1 MNTDIRL
8 LTADEIDVRIAQTK
22 KYSNGVIKADLLL
35 YKDARCDMRI
45 LDEVFT
51 PFGWRRCHKEIGGR
65 LYCQV
70 DIWDVEKKEWISKE
84 DVGTE
89 SNTEAEKGQASD
101 SFKRACFNWGIG
113 RELYTAP
120 KIKVDVNERE
130 TWVNQKGNIGVYTTF
145 SVAEIGYD
153 EKRNINKLVIVDN
166 NGEVRFA
173 LGANVAVKPQTNRA
187 TSQRNKGTNKK
198 TQPLDLE
205 PYSPV
210 DDETYWK
217 LVRNHANGVTPKS
230 GSGTYKDIWIQM
242 THASEEIQAKFDDDV
257 ANYLFSQ
264 QQDAKA
270 TLRAEAQRYAEMTQN
285 NNEEF

>member
-1 MNTDIRL
+1 MNIDIRL

-22 KYSNGVIKADLLL
+22 KNEKTGIIKADLLL

-45 LDEVFT
+45 LDELFT
-51 PFGWRRCHKEIGGR
+51 PFGWRRSHKEIGGR

-70 DIWDVEKKEWISKE
+70 DIWDAEKKEWISKE

-120 KIKVDVNERE
+120 KIKIELNASE
-130 TWVNQKGNIGVYTTF
+130 TWAKNNGGIGVYTTF
-145 SVAEIGYD
+145 KVAEIGYD
-153 EKRNINKLVIVDN
+153 DKRNINKLTIVDN
-166 NGEVRFA
+166 DGTIRYA
-173 LGANVAVKPQTNRA
+173 LGATIKPITNNVAEKRK
-187 TSQRNKGTNKK
+187 RGTNKK

-205 PYSPV
+205 PYTPV
-210 DDETYWK
+210 DNETYWK
-217 LVRNHANGVTPKS
+217 LVRNFANGIAPKS
-230 GSGTYKDIWIQM
+230 GSGTYRDVWIQM

-257 ANYLFSQ
+257 ANYLFSK
-264 QQDAKA
+264 QQDAQA
-270 TLRAEAQRYAEMTQN
+270 NLRAEAQRYADMTQN
-285 NNEEF
+285 DNF

>member
-1 MNTDIRL
+1 MNIDIRL

-22 KYSNGVIKADLLL
+22 KSDKTGIIKADLLL

-45 LDEVFT
+45 LDELFT
-51 PFGWRRCHKEIGGR
+51 PFGWRRSHKEIGGR

-70 DIWDVEKKEWISKE
+70 DIWDAEKKEWISKE

-120 KIKVDVNERE
+120 KIKIELNVSE
-130 TWVNQKGNIGVYTTF
+130 TWVKNNGGVGVYTTF
-145 SVAEIGYD
+145 KVAEIGYD
-153 EKRNINKLVIVDN
+153 DKRNINKLTIVDN
-166 NGEVRFA
+166 DGTIRYS
-173 LGANVAVKPQTNRA
+173 LGAVVKPI
-187 TSQRNKGTNKK
+187 TSNVTEKRKRGTNKK

-205 PYSPV
+205 PYTPV
-210 DDETYWK
+210 DNDTYWK
-217 LVRNHANGVTPKS
+217 MVRNFANDIPPKS
-230 GSGTYKDIWIQM
+230 GKGTYRELWIQM

-257 ANYLFSQ
+257 ANYLFSK
-264 QQDAKA
+264 QQDAQA
-270 TLRAEAQRYAEMTQN
+270 NLRAEAQRYADMTQN
-285 NNEEF
+285 DNF

>member
-8 LTADEIDVRIAQTK
+8 LTADEIDVRVAQTNK
-22 KYSNGVIKADLLL
+22 TNKGVVNCNLLL
-35 YKDARCDMRI
+35 YKDARVDMKI
-45 LDEVFT
+45 LDELFT
-51 PFGWRRCHKEIGGR
+51 PFGWKRSHKEIGGR
-65 LYCQV
+65 LYCCV
-70 DIWDVEKKEWISKE
+70 EAWDEKKGVWVAKE

-120 KIKVDVNERE
+120 RVKVDLKDGEYYTKN
-130 TWVNQKGNIGVYTTF
+130 NGSIGLWISF
-145 SVAEIGYD
+145 KVAEIGYD
-153 EKRNINKLVIVDN
+153 ADRNINKLVIVDN
-166 NGEVRFA
+166 NGEVRYA
-173 LGANVAVKPQTNRA
+173 LGAAKPIANNV
-187 TSQRNKGTNKK
+187 SQQRKRGTTKK

-210 DDETYWK
+210 DEETYWK

-270 TLRAEAQRYAEMTQN
+270 TLRAEAKRYAEMTQN
-285 NNEEF
+285 DNF

>member
-22 KYSNGVIKADLLL
+22 KNSNGVIKADLLL

-70 DIWDVEKKEWISKE
+70 DIWDAEKKEWISKE

-120 KIKVDVNERE
+120 KIKVELNEKE
-130 TWVNQKGNIGVYTTF
+130 TWAKNNGSIGVYTTF

-153 EKRNINKLVIVDN
+153 EKRNINKLTIVD
-166 NGEVRFA
+166 GDGTIRYS
-173 LGANVAVKPQTNRA
+173 LGASVVKPITNNVSNERK
-187 TSQRNKGTNKK
+187 KGTRKK

-210 DDETYWK
+210 DDTTYWK
-217 LVRNHANGVTPKS
+217 MVRNYANGVPPKS
-230 GSGTYKDIWIQM
+230 GNGTYRELWIQM

-257 ANYLFSQ
+257 ANYLFSK
-264 QQDAKA
+264 QQDAQA
-270 TLRAEAQRYAEMTQN
+270 NLRAEAQRYAEMTQN
-285 NNEEF
+285 NNF